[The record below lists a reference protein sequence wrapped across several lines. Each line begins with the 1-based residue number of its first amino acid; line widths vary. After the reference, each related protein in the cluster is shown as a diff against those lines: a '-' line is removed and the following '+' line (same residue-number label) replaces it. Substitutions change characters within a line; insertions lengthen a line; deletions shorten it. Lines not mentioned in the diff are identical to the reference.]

1 VTFTATVAHTTAATV
16 PTGSVTFTANGVT
29 SVVPVNGSGVATM
42 FTSALPA
49 GTFSVT
55 ADYSGDALFLASSG
69 SVSQTVD
76 KRASTTTVTS
86 SLNPSIYGDAVTF
99 TMTVTPTDVGPT
111 PTGTVQLVVD
121 GANSGAPV
129 SLVAG
134 TATATLSNLDATV
147 AGTPHTITAV
157 YSGDGTYLGG
167 TSDPLDQVVAKA
179 ATTTVVSALPAA
191 PVFGQTVNLTA
202 RVSPAQVGVL
212 GGTVQFYVDGV
223 AVGGPRGVNASGV
236 ATLSWSAWT
245 VARHSVTATFSG
257 NDNFL
262 ASGSAPLSYR
272 VYRAATRTVVTSSGT
287 PARAWSTVRFTA
299 TVRVVA
305 PGVGTVSGRV
315 QFQVDG
321 RNFGPIVNVTG
332 GTATLVTSALGAG
345 THRVRAIYL
354 TSTNFSSSE
363 STTFRQVM
371 N

>member
-1 VTFTATVAHTTAATV
+1 MTVA
-16 PTGSVTFTANGVT
+16 
-29 SVVPVNGSGVATM
+29 
-42 FTSALPA
+42 
-49 GTFSVT
+49 
-55 ADYSGDALFLASSG
+55 
-69 SVSQTVD
+69 
-76 KRASTTTVTS
+76 
-86 SLNPSIYGDAVTF
+86 
-99 TMTVTPTDVGPT
+99 PTDLGPT

-121 GANSGAPV
+121 GVNSGAPV

-134 TATATLSNLDATV
+134 AATATLSNLDATV
-147 AGTPHTITAV
+147 AGTPHAIKAV
-157 YSGDGTYLGG
+157 YSGSTTYLGG
-167 TSDPLDQVVAKA
+167 ASSTLDQVVAKA

-202 RVSPAQVGVL
+202 RVSPAQVGAL

-257 NDNFL
+257 NANFL

-272 VYRAATRTVVTSSGT
+272 IYRAATRTVVTSSGT

-315 QFQVDG
+315 QFQIDG
-321 RNFGPIVNVTG
+321 RNFGPAVTVNPAT
-332 GTATLVTSALGAG
+332 GTATLTTALLGAG
-345 THRVRAIYL
+345 THRVLAVYL
-354 TSTNFSSSE
+354 TSTSFSSSE